1 MSTFLQVCTM
11 LGSLGMFLYGMSLM
25 SGGLQKMAG
34 DKLRSFM
41 AAMTSTAFKRV
52 LTGIVVTALV
62 QSSTATTLMLVSFVN
77 AGLLSLA
84 NAIGVIMG
92 ANIGT
97 TVTAWI
103 FALSFGGG
111 SFSLGAIAVPLMFLG
126 YLLIASK
133 KKNNKNFG
141 EFVMG
146 FAFLFLG
153 LSTLRE
159 TSTMLLDND
168 PVRIFLSHLTGFGIG
183 SILIFM
189 VTGAIMTLMLQSSAA
204 TMAIT
209 MVLVAN
215 GYIPFEMAAAMVLG
229 ENIGTTITSN
239 IAASVANVSA
249 KRTARA
255 HMLFNVFGV
264 CWVFCLF
271 HPFLKLVGSIVEL
284 FGFPNP
290 ATTDFGAA
298 DETTRHAL
306 VASLPY
312 SVATL
317 HSLFNIINTM
327 ILIWFVPVIE
337 KIVTWMVPSPKGEEE
352 VFRLKY
358 ISRGPLNTAELSLNE
373 AKLEVVHFGEICY
386 KGFAYIRQAVNEP
399 DPEKFEQ
406 INDKLVKY
414 EAITDNIEYEI
425 AQYLGEVSKGELS
438 SSSTERI
445 KSIYKIIGEMES
457 LGDSGEAIGR
467 MIRRI
472 HVHGKH
478 FDANMLRKLNRLMD
492 YVEVAYKTMLYE
504 MEDRGMFAASN
515 GGYIYISKL
524 YSTIGIN
531 GLNEAARFLGMKVS
545 NNPEY
550 IQFLQLILG
559 TIKEENKRHS
569 IKDKKKPF
577 LFNSEVVPAEGL
589 GGKNYRWDKEDGYWV
604 PEDENLYNSYF
615 YDAHDDTQVLDKFIL
630 HGRQT
635 YQYTDGG
642 SALHC
647 NLQDHLSKEQ
657 YLKLI
662 DFAIQNGTS
671 YYTFNIPNSKC
682 EDCGHIIKKPIEV
695 CPCCGSTNITQ
706 YTRIIG
712 YLRPIPAFG
721 KDRQIEAAK
730 RTYSCNL

>member
-1 MSTFLQVCTM
+1 M

-111 SFSLGAIAVPLMFLG
+111 SFSLGAIAVPLMFLA
-126 YLLIASK
+126 YLLLASK
-133 KKNNKNFG
+133 RKQNKNFG
-141 EFVMG
+141 EFIMG
-146 FAFLFLG
+146 FALLFLG

-159 TSTMLLDND
+159 TSTLLLDND
-168 PVRIFLSHLTGFGIG
+168 PVRIFLSHLTGWGVG

-189 VTGAIMTLMLQSSAA
+189 VTGAAMTLMLQSSAA

-264 CWVFCLF
+264 CWVFAIF
-271 HPFLKLVGSIVEL
+271 HPFLRLIGVIVEA

-298 DETTRHAL
+298 DAATREAL
-306 VASLPY
+306 VASLPFC
-312 SVATL
+312 VATL
-317 HSLFNIINTM
+317 HSLFNIINTL

-337 KIVTWMVPSPKGEEE
+337 RIVTWMVPASAEEKE

-358 ISRGPLNTAELSLNE
+358 IGGGPLGAAELSLNE
-373 AKLEVVHFGEICY
+373 ARQEVVNFGEICL
-386 KGFAYIRQAVNEP
+386 KGFSYIRQAVNEP
-399 DPEKFEQ
+399 DPDKFEA
-406 INDKLVKY
+406 INDSLIKY
-414 EAITDNIEYEI
+414 EEITDRIEGEI
-425 AQYLGEVSKGELS
+425 AAYLSDVSKGELS
-438 SSSTERI
+438 EASKSSI

-467 MIRRI
+467 MLRRT
-472 HVHGKH
+472 HAHGKQ
-478 FDANMLRKLNRLMD
+478 FDSVMLHKLNRMMD
-492 YVEVAYKTMLYE
+492 LVAEAYDAMLTNL
-504 MEDRGMFAASN
+504 RLGNKALKSISNASDAEYN
-515 GGYIYISKL
+515 
-524 YSTIGIN
+524 IN
-531 GLNEAARFLGMKVS
+531 GYRNSLREEHIVNIE
-545 NNPEY
+545 
-550 IQFLQLILG
+550 
-559 TIKEENKRHS
+559 KEN
-569 IKDKKKPF
+569 
-577 LFNSEVVPAEGL
+577 
-589 GGKNYRWDKEDGYWV
+589 
-604 PEDENLYNSYF
+604 
-615 YDAHDDTQVLDKFIL
+615 
-630 HGRQT
+630 
-635 YQYTDGG
+635 YQYQTGVFYMDIVNELEKMGDFIINV
-642 SALHC
+642 SEALISDVE
-647 NLQDHLSKEQ
+647 N
-657 YLKLI
+657 
-662 DFAIQNGTS
+662 
-671 YYTFNIPNSKC
+671 
-682 EDCGHIIKKPIEV
+682 
-695 CPCCGSTNITQ
+695 
-706 YTRIIG
+706 
-712 YLRPIPAFG
+712 
-721 KDRQIEAAK
+721 
-730 RTYSCNL
+730 

>member
-1 MSTFLQVCTM
+1 M

-41 AAMTSTAFKRV
+41 ATMTSNTFKRV
-52 LTGIVVTALV
+52 LTGILVTALV

-133 KKNNKNFG
+133 KKQNKSFG

-159 TSTMLLDND
+159 TSTLLLDND
-168 PVRIFLSHLTGFGIG
+168 PVRIFLSHLTGYGIG

-189 VTGAIMTLMLQSSAA
+189 VTGALMTLMLQSSAA

-264 CWVFCLF
+264 CWVFCIF
-271 HPFLKLVGSIVEL
+271 HPFLKLVGSVVEL

-298 DETTRHAL
+298 DEQTRQAL

-317 HSLFNIINTM
+317 HSLFNVINTL

-337 KIVTWMVPSPKGEEE
+337 KIVKWMVPSPKGEEE

-358 ISRGPLNTAELSLNE
+358 INRGLLSTSELSLNE
-373 AKLEVVHFGEICY
+373 AKSEVVHFGEICY
-386 KGFAYIRQAVNEP
+386 KGFGYIRQAVNEQ
-399 DPEKFEQ
+399 DEDKFEQ

-425 AQYLGEVSKGELS
+425 AQYLAEVSKGELS
-438 SSSTERI
+438 DSSTIRL

-467 MIRRI
+467 MLRRV
-472 HVHGKH
+472 HVHGKK
-478 FDANMLRKLNRLMD
+478 FDEEMLWKLNRLMD
-492 YVEVAYKTMLYE
+492 YVEEAYKAMLVNLRIGYQNIT
-504 MEDRGMFAASN
+504 DISN
-515 GGYIYISKL
+515 SSDAEYN
-524 YSTIGIN
+524 IN
-531 GLNEAARFLGMKVS
+531 
-545 NNPEY
+545 
-550 IQFLQLILG
+550 
-559 TIKEENKRHS
+559 
-569 IKDKKKPF
+569 
-577 LFNSEVVPAEGL
+577 
-589 GGKNYRWDKEDGYWV
+589 NYR
-604 PEDENLYNSYF
+604 NSLREELITNIE
-615 YDAHDDTQVLDKFIL
+615 HDDYKYQVGVFYMDVVNELEQIGDFIINISQAL
-630 HGRQT
+630 LEEKYGR
-635 YQYTDGG
+635 
-642 SALHC
+642 
-647 NLQDHLSKEQ
+647 
-657 YLKLI
+657 
-662 DFAIQNGTS
+662 
-671 YYTFNIPNSKC
+671 
-682 EDCGHIIKKPIEV
+682 
-695 CPCCGSTNITQ
+695 
-706 YTRIIG
+706 
-712 YLRPIPAFG
+712 
-721 KDRQIEAAK
+721 
-730 RTYSCNL
+730 

>member
-1 MSTFLQVCTM
+1 M

-41 AAMTSTAFKRV
+41 ATMTSTTFKRV
-52 LTGIVVTALV
+52 LTGVLVTALV

-133 KKNNKNFG
+133 KKQNKNFG

-159 TSTMLLDND
+159 TSTLLLDND
-168 PVRIFLSHLTGFGIG
+168 PVRIFLSHLTGYGVG

-264 CWVFCLF
+264 CWVFCIF
-271 HPFLKLVGSIVEL
+271 HPFLKLVGSVVEL

-290 ATTDFGAA
+290 ATTDFGLA
-298 DETTRHAL
+298 DDQTRQAL

-317 HSLFNIINTM
+317 HSLFNVINTL

-337 KIVTWMVPSPKGEEE
+337 RIVKWMVPSPKGEEE

-358 ISRGPLNTAELSLNE
+358 INRGLLSTSELSLNE
-373 AKLEVVHFGEICY
+373 AKSEVVHFGEICY
-386 KGFAYIRQAVNEP
+386 KGFGYIRQAVNEK
-399 DPEKFEQ
+399 DPEKFEA

-425 AQYLGEVSKGELS
+425 AQYLAEVSKGELS
-438 SSSTERI
+438 DSSTIRI

-467 MIRRI
+467 MLRRV
-472 HVHGKH
+472 HVHGKS
-478 FDANMLRKLNRLMD
+478 FDDEMLWKLNRLMD
-492 YVEVAYKTMLYE
+492 YVEEAYKAMLVNLSVGYQNIA
-504 MEDRGMFAASN
+504 DISNASDAEYN
-515 GGYIYISKL
+515 
-524 YSTIGIN
+524 IN
-531 GLNEAARFLGMKVS
+531 TYRNSLRE
-545 NNPEY
+545 E
-550 IQFLQLILG
+550 LI
-559 TIKEENKRHS
+559 TNIE
-569 IKDKKKPF
+569 
-577 LFNSEVVPAEGL
+577 
-589 GGKNYRWDKEDGYWV
+589 
-604 PEDENLYNSYF
+604 
-615 YDAHDDTQVLDKFIL
+615 HDDYKYQVGVFYMDVVNELEQIGDFIINVS
-630 HGRQT
+630 Q
-635 YQYTDGG
+635 
-642 SALHC
+642 AL
-647 NLQDHLSKEQ
+647 LEEK
-657 YLKLI
+657 
-662 DFAIQNGTS
+662 NG
-671 YYTFNIPNSKC
+671 K
-682 EDCGHIIKKPIEV
+682 
-695 CPCCGSTNITQ
+695 
-706 YTRIIG
+706 
-712 YLRPIPAFG
+712 
-721 KDRQIEAAK
+721 
-730 RTYSCNL
+730 

>member
-1 MSTFLQVCTM
+1 M

-41 AAMTSTAFKRV
+41 AAMTSNAFKRV

-84 NAIGVIMG
+84 NAIGVVMG

-126 YLLIASK
+126 YLLISSK
-133 KKNNKNFG
+133 KKTNKSFG

-159 TSTMLLDND
+159 VSTLLLDND
-168 PVRIFLSHLTGFGIG
+168 PVRLFLSHLTGFGVG

-189 VTGAIMTLMLQSSAA
+189 VTGACMTLMLQSSAA

-264 CWVFCLF
+264 CWVFSIF
-271 HPFLKLVGSIVEL
+271 HPFLKLIGVIVES

-290 ATTDFGAA
+290 ATTDFATADAA
-298 DETTRHAL
+298 TREAL
-306 VASLPY
+306 VASLPFC
-312 SVATL
+312 VATL
-317 HSLFNIINTM
+317 HSFFNIINTL

-337 KIVTWMVPSPKGEEE
+337 KIVTWMVPSPKGEQEL
-352 VFRLKY
+352 FRLKY
-358 ISRGPLNTAELSLNE
+358 IGGGPLGTAELSLNE
-373 AKLEVVHFGEICY
+373 AKQEVVHFGEICY
-386 KGFAYIRQAVNEP
+386 KGFGYIREAINEP
-399 DPEKFEQ
+399 DPEKFET
-406 INDKLVKY
+406 INEKLIKY
-414 EAITDNIEYEI
+414 EEITDNIEFEI
-425 AQYLGEVSKGELS
+425 ASYLNEVSKGEISNATNL
-438 SSSTERI
+438 RI

-467 MIRRI
+467 MLRRTFA
-472 HVHGKH
+472 HGKS
-478 FDANMLRKLNRLMD
+478 FDATMLRKLNRMLD
-492 YVEVAYKTMLYE
+492 LVEDAYKAMIFNLKAGYKNLTNISN
-504 MEDRGMFAASN
+504 ASDAEYN
-515 GGYIYISKL
+515 
-524 YSTIGIN
+524 IN
-531 GLNEAARFLGMKVS
+531 GYRNSLREEHIINIE
-545 NNPEY
+545 
-550 IQFLQLILG
+550 
-559 TIKEENKRHS
+559 KEN
-569 IKDKKKPF
+569 
-577 LFNSEVVPAEGL
+577 
-589 GGKNYRWDKEDGYWV
+589 
-604 PEDENLYNSYF
+604 
-615 YDAHDDTQVLDKFIL
+615 
-630 HGRQT
+630 
-635 YQYTDGG
+635 YQYQTGVFYMDIVNELERIGDFIINV
-642 SALHC
+642 SEALIGE
-647 NLQDHLSKEQ
+647 N
-657 YLKLI
+657 
-662 DFAIQNGTS
+662 
-671 YYTFNIPNSKC
+671 
-682 EDCGHIIKKPIEV
+682 ED
-695 CPCCGSTNITQ
+695 
-706 YTRIIG
+706 
-712 YLRPIPAFG
+712 
-721 KDRQIEAAK
+721 
-730 RTYSCNL
+730 

>member
-41 AAMTSTAFKRV
+41 AAMTSNAFKRV

-133 KKNNKNFG
+133 KKHNKSFG

-168 PVRIFLSHLTGFGIG
+168 PVRVFLSHLTGYGVG

-264 CWVFCLF
+264 IWVFCIF
-271 HPFLKLVGSIVEL
+271 HPFLKVVGSVVEL

-298 DETTRHAL
+298 DVQTRQAL

-317 HSLFNIINTM
+317 HTLFNVINTL

-337 KIVTWMVPSPKGEEE
+337 KIVKWMVPTPKGEEKE

-358 ISRGPLNTAELSLNE
+358 IAGGPLGTAELSLNE
-373 AKLEVVHFGEICY
+373 ASSELVHFGEICY
-386 KGFAYIRQAVNEP
+386 KGFKHVRDAINEH
-399 DPEKFEQ
+399 DLDRFEQ

-425 AQYLGEVSKGELS
+425 AQYLSEVSKGELS
-438 SSSTERI
+438 HASTVRI

-467 MIRRI
+467 MMRRV
-472 HVHGKH
+472 HVYDKH
-478 FDANMLRKLNRLMD
+478 FDESMLNKLNRLMD
-492 YVEVAYKTMLYE
+492 YVEDAYKAMLENLRKGYKTLW
-504 MEDRGMFAASN
+504 DISNASN
-515 GGYIYISKL
+515 AEYN
-524 YSTIGIN
+524 IN
-531 GLNEAARFLGMKVS
+531 VYRNSLREELILNLEHDDYKYELGVFYMDVVNELEQMGDFIVNVSEAILEENNEA
-545 NNPEY
+545 
-550 IQFLQLILG
+550 
-559 TIKEENKRHS
+559 
-569 IKDKKKPF
+569 
-577 LFNSEVVPAEGL
+577 
-589 GGKNYRWDKEDGYWV
+589 
-604 PEDENLYNSYF
+604 
-615 YDAHDDTQVLDKFIL
+615 
-630 HGRQT
+630 
-635 YQYTDGG
+635 
-642 SALHC
+642 
-647 NLQDHLSKEQ
+647 
-657 YLKLI
+657 
-662 DFAIQNGTS
+662 
-671 YYTFNIPNSKC
+671 
-682 EDCGHIIKKPIEV
+682 
-695 CPCCGSTNITQ
+695 
-706 YTRIIG
+706 
-712 YLRPIPAFG
+712 
-721 KDRQIEAAK
+721 
-730 RTYSCNL
+730 

>member
-1 MSTFLQVCTM
+1 M

-41 AAMTSTAFKRV
+41 ATMTSTTLKRV
-52 LTGIVVTALV
+52 LTGVIVTALV

-133 KKNNKNFG
+133 KKQNKSFG

-159 TSTMLLDND
+159 TSTLLLDND
-168 PVRIFLSHLTGFGIG
+168 PVRIFLSHLTGYGIG

-189 VTGAIMTLMLQSSAA
+189 VTGALMTLMLQSSAA

-264 CWVFCLF
+264 CWVFCIF
-271 HPFLKLVGSIVEL
+271 HPFLRLVGSVVEL

-290 ATTDFGAA
+290 ATTDFSLA
-298 DETTRHAL
+298 DVQTRQAL

-317 HSLFNIINTM
+317 HSLFNVINTL

-337 KIVTWMVPSPKGEEE
+337 RIVKWMVPSPKGEEE

-358 ISRGPLNTAELSLNE
+358 INRGLLSTSELSLNE
-373 AKLEVVHFGEICY
+373 AKSEVVHFGEICY
-386 KGFAYIRQAVNEP
+386 KGFGYIRQAVNEK
-399 DPEKFEQ
+399 DPEKFEA

-425 AQYLGEVSKGELS
+425 AQYLAEVSKGELS
-438 SSSTERI
+438 DSSTIRV

-467 MIRRI
+467 ILRRV
-472 HVHGKH
+472 HVHGKS
-478 FDANMLRKLNRLMD
+478 FDDEMLWKLNRLMD
-492 YVEVAYKTMLYE
+492 YVEEAYKAML
-504 MEDRGMFAASN
+504 
-515 GGYIYISKL
+515 
-524 YSTIGIN
+524 
-531 GLNEAARFLGMKVS
+531 
-545 NNPEY
+545 
-550 IQFLQLILG
+550 
-559 TIKEENKRHS
+559 
-569 IKDKKKPF
+569 
-577 LFNSEVVPAEGL
+577 
-589 GGKNYRWDKEDGYWV
+589 
-604 PEDENLYNSYF
+604 ENLNVGYQNISDISNASDAEYNINTYRNSLREELITNIE
-615 YDAHDDTQVLDKFIL
+615 HDDYKYQVGVFYMDVVNELEQIGDFIINIS
-630 HGRQT
+630 Q
-635 YQYTDGG
+635 
-642 SALHC
+642 AL
-647 NLQDHLSKEQ
+647 LEEK
-657 YLKLI
+657 
-662 DFAIQNGTS
+662 NG
-671 YYTFNIPNSKC
+671 K
-682 EDCGHIIKKPIEV
+682 
-695 CPCCGSTNITQ
+695 
-706 YTRIIG
+706 
-712 YLRPIPAFG
+712 
-721 KDRQIEAAK
+721 
-730 RTYSCNL
+730 

>member
-1 MSTFLQVCTM
+1 MSTVLQVLTM

-84 NAIGVIMG
+84 NAIGVVMG

-133 KKNNKNFG
+133 KKTSKNFG

-159 TSTMLLDND
+159 VSTLLLDND
-168 PVRIFLSHLTGFGIG
+168 PVRIFLSHLTGFGVG

-189 VTGAIMTLMLQSSAA
+189 VTGACMTLMLQSSAA

-264 CWVFCLF
+264 CWVFAIF
-271 HPFLKLVGSIVEL
+271 HPFLRLIGVIVES

-290 ATTDFGAA
+290 ATTSFDTADAA
-298 DETTRHAL
+298 TREAL
-306 VASLPY
+306 VASLPFC
-312 SVATL
+312 VATL
-317 HSLFNIINTM
+317 HSFFNIINTM

-337 KIVTWMVPSPKGEEE
+337 KIVTWMVPSPKGEQEL
-352 VFRLKY
+352 FRLKY
-358 ISRGPLNTAELSLNE
+358 IGGGPLSTAELSLNE
-373 AKLEVVHFGEICY
+373 AKQEVVHFGEICY
-386 KGFAYIRQAVNEP
+386 KGFAYIRQAINEP
-399 DPEKFEQ
+399 DPEKFEE
-406 INDKLVKY
+406 INDKLIKY
-414 EAITDNIEYEI
+414 EEITDNIEFEI
-425 AQYLGEVSKGELS
+425 ASYLNEVSKGEISNATNL
-438 SSSTERI
+438 RI

-467 MIRRI
+467 MLRRTYA
-472 HVHGKH
+472 HGKS
-478 FDANMLRKLNRLMD
+478 FDATMLRKLNRMLD
-492 YVEVAYKTMLYE
+492 LVEEAYKAMIFNLKTGYKNLSNISN
-504 MEDRGMFAASN
+504 ASDAEYN
-515 GGYIYISKL
+515 
-524 YSTIGIN
+524 IN
-531 GLNEAARFLGMKVS
+531 GYRNSLREEHIINIE
-545 NNPEY
+545 
-550 IQFLQLILG
+550 
-559 TIKEENKRHS
+559 KEN
-569 IKDKKKPF
+569 
-577 LFNSEVVPAEGL
+577 
-589 GGKNYRWDKEDGYWV
+589 
-604 PEDENLYNSYF
+604 
-615 YDAHDDTQVLDKFIL
+615 
-630 HGRQT
+630 
-635 YQYTDGG
+635 YQYQTGVFYMDIVNELERIGDFIINV
-642 SALHC
+642 SEALIGE
-647 NLQDHLSKEQ
+647 N
-657 YLKLI
+657 
-662 DFAIQNGTS
+662 
-671 YYTFNIPNSKC
+671 
-682 EDCGHIIKKPIEV
+682 ED
-695 CPCCGSTNITQ
+695 
-706 YTRIIG
+706 
-712 YLRPIPAFG
+712 
-721 KDRQIEAAK
+721 
-730 RTYSCNL
+730 

>member
-1 MSTFLQVCTM
+1 M

-34 DKLRSFM
+34 DKLRNFM
-41 AAMTSTAFKRV
+41 AAMTSTALKRV
-52 LTGIVVTALV
+52 MTGIVVTALV

-103 FALSFGGG
+103 FALSFGDG

-146 FAFLFLG
+146 FALLFLG

-159 TSTMLLDND
+159 TSTLLLDND
-168 PVRIFLSHLTGFGIG
+168 PVKVFLSHLTGFGVG

-189 VTGAIMTLMLQSSAA
+189 VTGAAMTLMLQSSAA

-209 MVLVAN
+209 MVLVSN

-264 CWVFCLF
+264 CWVFAIF
-271 HPFLKLVGSIVEL
+271 HPFLKLIGVIVES

-298 DETTRHAL
+298 DAATREAL
-306 VASLPY
+306 VASLPFC
-312 SVATL
+312 VATL
-317 HSLFNIINTM
+317 HSFFNIVNTM

-337 KIVTWMVPSPKGEEE
+337 KIVTWMVPTPKGEEKE
-352 VFRLKY
+352 QFSLKF
-358 ISRGPLNTAELSLNE
+358 IGGGLLGTAELSLNE
-373 AKLEVVHFGEICY
+373 AKSEVIHFGEICY
-386 KGFAYIRQAVNEP
+386 KGFGYIRAAINEP
-399 DPEKFEQ
+399 DPEKFEE
-406 INDKLVKY
+406 INEKLVKY
-414 EAITDNIEYEI
+414 EEITDRIEGEI
-425 AQYLGEVSKGELS
+425 AAYLNEISKGEIS
-438 SSSTERI
+438 NASTIRV

-467 MIRRI
+467 MLRRT
-472 HVHGKH
+472 HAHDKY
-478 FDANMLRKLNRLMD
+478 FDSVMLHKLNRLAD
-492 YVEVAYKTMLYE
+492 LVEEAYKAMIFNLKAGYQNLK
-504 MEDRGMFAASN
+504 DISNASDAEYN
-515 GGYIYISKL
+515 
-524 YSTIGIN
+524 IN
-531 GLNEAARFLGMKVS
+531 GYR
-545 NNPEY
+545 NNLREE
-550 IQFLQLILG
+550 LI
-559 TIKEENKRHS
+559 NK
-569 IKDKKKPF
+569 IEKD
-577 LFNSEVVPAEGL
+577 N
-589 GGKNYRWDKEDGYWV
+589 
-604 PEDENLYNSYF
+604 
-615 YDAHDDTQVLDKFIL
+615 
-630 HGRQT
+630 
-635 YQYTDGG
+635 YQYQTGVFYMDIVNELEKIGDFLINI
-642 SALHC
+642 SEAL
-647 NLQDHLSKEQ
+647 
-657 YLKLI
+657 I
-662 DFAIQNGTS
+662 G
-671 YYTFNIPNSKC
+671 
-682 EDCGHIIKKPIEV
+682 EDAE
-695 CPCCGSTNITQ
+695 
-706 YTRIIG
+706 
-712 YLRPIPAFG
+712 
-721 KDRQIEAAK
+721 
-730 RTYSCNL
+730 